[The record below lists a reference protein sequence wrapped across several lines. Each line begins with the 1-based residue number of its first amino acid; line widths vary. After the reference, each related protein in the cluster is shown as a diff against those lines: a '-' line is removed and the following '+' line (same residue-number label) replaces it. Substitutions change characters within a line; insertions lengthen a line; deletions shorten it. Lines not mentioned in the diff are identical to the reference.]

1 LVLTGT
7 EVDGPRDGTFHFVT
21 ANANPDQHADEVQ
34 AFVRRH
40 KPAIEA
46 LGRRYRVSNIRLFG
60 SVARG
65 QSHPTSDVDFLVDP
79 SEDATLF
86 DLAGFRR
93 ELAALLGVDVDVVS
107 SRALLPRD
115 GDVSNGAVP
124 L

>member
-1 LVLTGT
+1 VTTTGNP
-7 EVDGPRDGTFHFVT
+7 GPR
-21 ANANPDQHADEVQ
+21 HADRLRLLVE
-34 AFVRRH
+34 AR
-40 KPAIEA
+40 KPEIEA
-46 LGRRYRVSNIRLFG
+46 LAHRYRVSNIRLFG

-65 QSHPTSDVDFLVDP
+65 QSGADSDVDFLVDP

-93 ELAALLGVDVDVVS
+93 ELEELLGVDVDVVS

-115 GDVSNGAVP
+115 RDVLEDAVA